1 MRVRTLMLA
10 MLALLV
16 TACGKSE
23 PPTPVETKPA
33 VEAVAKPT
41 KPLTPCE
48 QTCKAGCVHAGDKEA
63 GKWSTAPELE
73 QKAAD
78 VDIKFCEAQCS
89 MDKCLVQ
96 DAMPPK

>member
-1 MRVRTLMLA
+1 

-23 PPTPVETKPA
+23 PPAPPASPAPVETKPA
-33 VEAVAKPT
+33 VETVAKPT

-63 GKWSTAPELE
+63 GKWSGAPALE

-78 VDIKFCEAQCS
+78 IDIKFCEAKCS
-89 MDKCLVQ
+89 MDKCLAQ